1 MFLLM
6 DGIMN
11 FNIHFMY
18 DSRQTYCFL
27 YSLGVSVLLFIYI
40 GKPMLFIEFRH
51 YKSRG
56 LRFFRNV
63 KQHSSKIHEIK
74 T

>member
-6 DGIMN
+6 DGVMN

-27 YSLGVSVLLFIYI
+27 YSLGVRVLLFIYT
-40 GKPMLFIEFRH
+40 GKPMLFLEFRH

-56 LRFFRNV
+56 LRFF
-63 KQHSSKIHEIK
+63 
-74 T
+74 